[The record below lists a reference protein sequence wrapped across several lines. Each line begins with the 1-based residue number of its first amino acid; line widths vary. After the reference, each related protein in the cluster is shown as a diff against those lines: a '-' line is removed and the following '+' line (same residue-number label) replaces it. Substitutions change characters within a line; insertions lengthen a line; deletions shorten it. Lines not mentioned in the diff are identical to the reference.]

1 MCLIGTF
8 FVAPSRLRLLCSSTP
23 RQASLSGLIGGRRSP
38 FCLCIFYAW
47 GVQSS
52 SVLCLLMFFAQIGL
66 FDGSSRSLV
75 KGSSGDG
82 TVNLTMEEL
91 TTVQPKIQTCL
102 DASCKSPDPVNF
114 QVLPQGQHLQLF
126 QLCLF
131 CNPSPILRHDFV
143 RTVFRRREFFLRLKH
158 SHCLSR
164 LALFVFVR
172 LCGRNLCDVF

>member
-1 MCLIGTF
+1 
-8 FVAPSRLRLLCSSTP
+8 
-23 RQASLSGLIGGRRSP
+23 
-38 FCLCIFYAW
+38 
-47 GVQSS
+47 
-52 SVLCLLMFFAQIGL
+52 MFFAQIGL

-102 DASCKSPDPVNF
+102 DASCKSPEPVNF
-114 QVLPQGQHLQLF
+114 QVLPQGQHLQIF

-143 RTVFRRREFFLRLKH
+143 RTVFRRREFFLTAQTF
-158 SHCLSR
+158 
-164 LALFVFVR
+164 ALFEPVGTFCFCPAVWQE
-172 LCGRNLCDVF
+172 LM